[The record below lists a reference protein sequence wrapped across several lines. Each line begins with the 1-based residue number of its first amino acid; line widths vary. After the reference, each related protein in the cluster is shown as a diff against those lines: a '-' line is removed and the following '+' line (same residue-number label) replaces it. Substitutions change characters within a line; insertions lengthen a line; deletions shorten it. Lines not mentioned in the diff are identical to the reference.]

1 MFIITQRRKTTAKQN
16 GNMEQK
22 TLNLNNVKNVAARA
36 SAEKGKLLVAIVL
49 IAVMAFMWIKV
60 FSGKSTVT
68 KAAAS
73 AVAAQQDAAQRTIS
87 YVPLPIAAGRND
99 TLKRN
104 VFDRDG
110 FGGKNSGAG
119 DVAGGGG
126 MGRHKANIAK
136 IAKTIK
142 LNAIITGEKPAA
154 FIDSQIATVGSVL
167 NLRCDGQLYEFV
179 VTKITENTAL
189 LSWKDFSITVRM
201 VQPRSAEEL
210 QGW

>member
-1 MFIITQRRKTTAKQN
+1 MFIITQQRKITAKQN

-22 TLNLNNVKNVAARA
+22 TLNLNNVKNIAAKA

-49 IAVMAFMWIKV
+49 IAVMAFMWVKV

-73 AVAAQQDAAQRTIS
+73 AVAAQQDVVQRTIT
-87 YVPLPIAAGRND
+87 YVSLPVAAGRND

-104 VFDRDG
+104 VFDRDD
-110 FGGKNSGAG
+110 FGGKNAGAG
-119 DVAGGGG
+119 DVTGGGG
-126 MGRHKANIAK
+126 MGMHKANIAK

-154 FIDSQIATVGSVL
+154 FIDSQLATVGSVL

-189 LSWKDFSITVRM
+189 LSWEDFSITVRM
-201 VQPRSAEEL
+201 VQPRSTE
-210 QGW
+210 

>member
-1 MFIITQRRKTTAKQN
+1 
-16 GNMEQK
+16 
-22 TLNLNNVKNVAARA
+22 
-36 SAEKGKLLVAIVL
+36 
-49 IAVMAFMWIKV
+49 
-60 FSGKSTVT
+60 
-68 KAAAS
+68 
-73 AVAAQQDAAQRTIS
+73 
-87 YVPLPIAAGRND
+87 LPVAAGRND

-110 FGGKNSGAG
+110 FGGKNSGTG
-119 DVAGGGG
+119 DVAGVG
-126 MGRHKANIAK
+126 MGMHKANIAK

-154 FIDSQIATVGSVL
+154 FIDSQLATVGSVL

-201 VQPRSAEEL
+201 VQPRSAE
-210 QGW
+210 

>member
-1 MFIITQRRKTTAKQN
+1 MFIITQQRKTTAKQN

-22 TLNLNNVKNVAARA
+22 TLNLNNIKNVAAKA

-49 IAVMAFMWIKV
+49 ITVMAFMWIKV

-73 AVAAQQDAAQRTIS
+73 AVAVQQDAAQRTIT
-87 YVPLPIAAGRND
+87 YVPLPVAAGRND

-104 VFDRDG
+104 VFDRDD
-110 FGGKNSGAG
+110 FGGKNAG
-119 DVAGGGG
+119 AGGGG
-126 MGRHKANIAK
+126 MGMHKANIAK

-154 FIDSQIATVGSVL
+154 FIDSQLATVGSVL

-189 LSWKDFSITVRM
+189 LSWEDFNITVRM
-201 VQPRSAEEL
+201 VQPRSTE
-210 QGW
+210 

>member
-1 MFIITQRRKTTAKQN
+1 
-16 GNMEQK
+16 MENK
-22 TLNLNNVKNVAARA
+22 TLNLNNIKNVAAKA

-49 IAVMAFMWIKV
+49 ITVMAFMWIKV

-73 AVAAQQDAAQRTIS
+73 VVAAQQDAAQRTIT
-87 YVPLPIAAGRND
+87 YVPLPVAAGRND

-110 FGGKNSGAG
+110 FGGKNSGTG

-126 MGRHKANIAK
+126 MGMHKANIAK

-154 FIDSQIATVGSVL
+154 FIDSQLATVGSVL

-189 LSWKDFSITVRM
+189 LSWKDFNITVRM
-201 VQPRSAEEL
+201 VQPQSAE
-210 QGW
+210 